1 MSGALVCSML
11 ADYDRTAALSIE
23 LNLLAPFTGHEYFAR
38 VIPRPKSEALFV
50 EALKYI
56 PGGVNSPV
64 RAFRAVGGQ
73 PFFVNKAKGAHVW
86 DVDGNEYIDYVCTW
100 GPAIL
105 GHAHPKIIKAVQQA
119 AENGTSFGIPN
130 PFELTMAKLICFAVP
145 SVQKI
150 RMCNSGTEACMS
162 AIRLARGFTKRDK
175 IIKFDGCY
183 HGHADSLL
191 VKAGSGALTFG
202 HPDSAGVPAAFTQHT
217 IVVPFNDADAVKA
230 AFDANKGQVAGII
243 LEPVPGNA
251 GVYLPK
257 PGYLE
262 FLRKITIEDGSLLIF
277 DEVMTGFRLAWGG
290 AQGRFGITPDLS
302 CFGKIIG
309 GGLPVGAFGG
319 RADIMDCLAPLGPV
333 YQAGTL
339 SGNPLAMA
347 AGLAALEELG
357 GTKRI
362 NPHPDPLPSKGEGTG
377 ERQVL
382 SKDVGLKS
390 VAEQSL
396 LSPSKRG
403 EDQGEGIAA
412 RRDDYTR
419 LEELGVQLEAGIKDA
434 ARKAK
439 VLVQFNRCGSMF
451 CAYFTAQPVHNL
463 ADAMHSDRER
473 FKNFFH
479 GMLAE
484 RIYLAPSQFEAG
496 FFSTAHSEAD
506 VQKTVAVAAQTMKT
520 L

>member
-1 MSGALVCSML
+1 MISRQRSEQL
-11 ADYDRTAALSIE
+11 
-23 LNLLAPFTGHEYFAR
+23 FA
-38 VIPRPKSEALFV
+38 EAL
-50 EALKYI
+50 LHI

-73 PFFVNKAKGAHVW
+73 PFFVDRAKGAHVW
-86 DVDGNEYIDYVCTW
+86 TVDGDELIDYVGTW

-105 GHAHPKIIKAVQQA
+105 GHAHPKIIAAVKAA
-119 AENGTSFGIPN
+119 ADHGTSFGIPN
-130 PFELTMAKLICFAVP
+130 PFEVTMARLIKSLVP
-145 SVQKI
+145 GVDKV

-183 HGHADSLL
+183 HGHTDSLL

-217 IVVPFNDADAVKA
+217 VVLPFNDVDAVKA
-230 AFDANKGQVAGII
+230 AFAANKDQIAGLI

-251 GVYLPK
+251 GLYLPK

-262 FLRKITIEDGSLLIF
+262 FLRQITAEHGALLIF
-277 DEVMTGFRLAWGG
+277 DEVMTGFRLAPGG
-290 AQGRFGITPDLS
+290 AQERFGIRPDLS

-347 AGLAALEELG
+347 AGIAALEELSEG
-357 GTKRI
+357 RVPRVPNSQHGEKSGTR
-362 NPHPDPLPSKGEGTG
+362 GT
-377 ERQVL
+377 RP
-382 SKDVGLKS
+382 
-390 VAEQSL
+390 AET
-396 LSPSKRG
+396 K
-403 EDQGEGIAA
+403 A
-412 RRDDYTR
+412 YTR
-419 LEELGVQLEAGIKDA
+419 LEQLGAQLEAGMRDA
-434 ARKAK
+434 AKSAG
-439 VLVQFNRCGSMF
+439 VPVTFNRCGSMF
-451 CAYFTAQPVHNL
+451 CAYFTGEPVHNL
-463 ADAMHSDRER
+463 ADAMKSDRER
-473 FKNFFH
+473 FKKFFH

-484 RIYLAPSQFEAG
+484 GIYFAPSQFEAG
-496 FFSTAHSEAD
+496 FLSTAHTDAD
-506 VQKTVAVAAQTMKT
+506 IDKTVRAAGKVIKT
-520 L
+520 V